1 MIVTE
6 SFLPQVNGVTNSV
19 LRLLEHLQVEGHHAQ
34 VIAPATAGMPTEY
47 AGARVL
53 GLPSVPL
60 PGYAQ
65 FPVATSSLA
74 RMERILGR
82 FRPDVVH
89 LASPFTLGLRAAQA
103 GRRLGAAVVAVHQ
116 TEVPSFA
123 ARYGVPQLEP
133 LLWRRVRTIHRLAD
147 LTLVPS
153 SFAREQLDGH
163 GIERLRHWGRG
174 VDSTRFHPRRR
185 DPLVRG
191 HLAPDEAILIGY
203 VGRLAAEKQV
213 DDLQVLSGLPG
224 TRLVIIGDGPCR
236 AALQSVLPGAVFLGQ
251 LTGEVLPRVLASLD
265 LFVTPGELETFC
277 QTIQE
282 AMASGIPAIAP
293 ARGGPVDLINMSRT
307 GWLYPPGDLAT
318 MRRHVRDLVGDDAK
332 RHVFGR
338 AARASVEHR
347 TWPAVCAELM
357 LHYREALSLRSER
370 SRAARD

>member
-19 LRLLEHLQVEGHHAQ
+19 LRLLEHLAAEGHPAQ
-34 VIAPATAGMPTEY
+34 VIAPATAGMPTRY
-47 AGARVL
+47 AGAPVI

-65 FPVATSSLA
+65 FSVATSSLA

-103 GRRLGAAVVAVHQ
+103 ARRLGAAVVAVHQ

-133 LLWRRVRTIHRLAD
+133 LLWRRVRAIHALAD

-153 SFAREQLDGH
+153 SFAHEQLAGH
-163 GIERLRHWGRG
+163 GVERIRHWGRG
-174 VDSTRFHPRRR
+174 VDSERFHPAKR
-185 DPLVRG
+185 DR
-191 HLAPDEAILIGY
+191 HLRHRIAPDTILIGY

-213 DDLQVLSGLPG
+213 DDLQVLTGLPG

-236 AALQSVLPGAVFLGQ
+236 ADLETTLPGAVFLGQ
-251 LTGEVLPRVLASLD
+251 LTGETLARVMASLD
-265 LFVTPGELETFC
+265 LFVTPGALETFC

-282 AMASGIPAIAP
+282 AMASGVPAIAP
-293 ARGGPVDLINMSRT
+293 ARGGPVDLINVSRT

-318 MRRHVRDLVGDDAK
+318 LRRHVRDLVGDDAK
-332 RHVFGR
+332 RMAFGR

-357 LHYREALSLRSER
+357 LHYREALSRRGEWSGAGRS
-370 SRAARD
+370 